1 LGVAI
6 HQTFGIGLGFNFDH
20 MSTPEENELP
30 TTRRLQARAAK
41 SAIRRAQEIYDAA
54 SARGALDAIEDP
66 KERKRLAAKMRQEAD
81 NEIKYLA
88 TKLSELIPTD
98 LSLDDGRHTRIQQ
111 YAPTDFTRTS
121 SKEYNIRSNRD
132 QSDAIKSLTDAV
144 KEESPGDEIDYLNP
158 SGKPQDDGFVEEWI
172 KRSEEGS
179 SGDDNDDSDTKTVLA

>member
-1 LGVAI
+1 MGVAV

-66 KERKRLAAKMRQEAD
+66 EERKRLAVQMRLDAD

-121 SKEYNIRSNRD
+121 SKEYVVRSNRH
-132 QSDAIKSLTDAV
+132 QSDAIKTLTDAV

-158 SGKPQDDGFVEEWI
+158 SGKDRDDGFVEEWLQ
-172 KRSEEGS
+172 RSQDGS
-179 SGDDNDDSDTKTVLA
+179 SNDNDDPDTKMLLA

>member
-1 LGVAI
+1 M

-20 MSTPEENELP
+20 MSTMEESELP
-30 TTRRLQARAAK
+30 STRRLQARAAK

-66 KERKRLAAKMRQEAD
+66 KERKRLAFQMRLDAE

-121 SKEYNIRSNRD
+121 SKEYNIRSKRD
-132 QSDAIKSLTDAV
+132 QSDAIKSLTDAI

-158 SGKPQDDGFVEEWI
+158 SGKDRDDGFEEEWL
-172 KRSEEGS
+172 KLNQYGS
-179 SGDDNDDSDTKTVLA
+179 SDDDEDPDTKTVLA

>member
-1 LGVAI
+1 V

-30 TTRRLQARAAK
+30 ATRRLQARAAK

-66 KERKRLAAKMRQEAD
+66 EERKRLAVRMRVEAD

-88 TKLSELIPTD
+88 NKLSELIPTD
-98 LSLDDGRHTRIQQ
+98 LSLDDGKNTRIQQ
-111 YAPTDFTRTS
+111 YAPSDFTRTS

-132 QSDAIKSLTDAV
+132 QSDAIKSLTDAM

-158 SGKPQDDGFVEEWI
+158 SGKDRDDGFVEEWL
-172 KRSEEGS
+172 KRSQDGS
-179 SGDDNDDSDTKTVLA
+179 TDDDDPDTNMVLA

>member
-1 LGVAI
+1 LGVAV

-20 MSTPEENELP
+20 MSTPEEKGLP

-66 KERKRLAAKMRQEAD
+66 EERKRLALQMRLEAD

-121 SKEYNIRSNRD
+121 SKEYVVRSNRE
-132 QSDAIKSLTDAV
+132 QSDAIETLTDAV

-158 SGKPQDDGFVEEWI
+158 SGKDRDDGFVEEWL
-172 KRSEEGS
+172 KRSRDGS
-179 SGDDNDDSDTKTVLA
+179 SDDDEDPDTKMVLA